1 MISYLK
7 GAITYKSPTNI
18 IVETA
23 GVGYEVLISL
33 HTYAQIEPLEQV
45 KILTY
50 HYIKE
55 DQQTLYGF
63 ADDSERKLFGQLI
76 SVSGVGPS
84 TAQVLLSTLAPD
96 EVRGAILAED
106 ELAFKR
112 VKGVGPKTAKRI
124 ILDLKDKIAKDAGDA
139 QIPVL
144 PKDNTIRQEALSAL
158 LALGFSRVPVQKTLN
173 QLLKER
179 PSIDSVEQLIK
190 LALQQLS

>member
-96 EVRGAILAED
+96 EVRLRKRWYIVVACGRSLYKEGAGEWLTRKEVHRFLNPPG
-106 ELAFKR
+106 ELGFDAADLR
-112 VKGVGPKTAKRI
+112 AQR
-124 ILDLKDKIAKDAGDA
+124 LDL
-139 QIPVL
+139 
-144 PKDNTIRQEALSAL
+144 L
-158 LALGFSRVPVQKTLN
+158 L
-173 QLLKER
+173 
-179 PSIDSVEQLIK
+179 
-190 LALQQLS
+190 